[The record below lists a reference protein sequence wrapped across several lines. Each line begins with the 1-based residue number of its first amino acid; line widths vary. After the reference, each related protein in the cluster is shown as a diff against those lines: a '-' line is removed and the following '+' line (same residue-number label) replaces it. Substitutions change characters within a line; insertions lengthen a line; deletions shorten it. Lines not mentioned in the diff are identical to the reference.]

1 MKTKTNC
8 KKEASL
14 IQALFFKLKRS
25 FNRTCC
31 FGKPKFEITL
41 VIFFSFEHTAKTTDY
56 AYSKSKISEDL
67 LRFITANKNFFSPYN
82 EGVSLDKTSRTVQFG
97 CVKYCEHFMSV

>member
-1 MKTKTNC
+1 M
-8 KKEASL
+8 
-14 IQALFFKLKRS
+14 LFLKAEI
-25 FNRTCC
+25 
-31 FGKPKFEITL
+31 EITL

-56 AYSKSKISEDL
+56 AYSKSKIYQRDL